1 MNFFIADDDE
11 AIRSMLTE
19 IIEDYDLGE
28 VVGEAEN
35 GSIIDNQLLTLKKV
49 DIIIIDLLMPIK
61 DGLQTIRDLDNSFT
75 GKAIMLSQVE
85 DKEMIGKAY
94 SFGIEYYIT
103 KPINRLEVISII
115 EKVIEHMQLEKSIH
129 DIQKTLNVLQFK
141 KEKDSVKQTY
151 NFINKDII
159 SSGQFLLTELGMI
172 GESGSKDLLNIL
184 KYLFECENANAFEHG
199 FPSLKK
205 IFIDVAMKKLG
216 PLCDSMDLNK
226 EIKASEQRIRRS
238 IFQALN
244 HLASLGL
251 TDYSNPKF
259 EEYAATFF
267 DFTEVRKKMLEL
279 QSGKSSS
286 MSSIHINTKKF
297 VKVLYIE
304 AKKNLGI

>member
-1 MNFFIADDDE
+1 MNFFIVDDDE
-11 AIRSMLTE
+11 AIRSMLAD

-28 VVGEAEN
+28 VVAEAEN
-35 GSIIDNQLLTLKKV
+35 GSNINNQLLKSKKV
-49 DIIIIDLLMPIK
+49 DIIIIDLLMPLK
-61 DGLQTIRDLDNSFT
+61 DGLQTIHDLGNCFS
-75 GKAIMLSQVE
+75 GKTIMLSQVE

-94 SFGIEYYIT
+94 SLGIEYYIT
-103 KPINRLEVISII
+103 KPINRLEVISVI
-115 EKVIEHMQLEKSIH
+115 EKVIEHMQLEKSIQ
-129 DIQKTLNVLQFK
+129 DIQKTLNVLQFN
-141 KEKDSVKQTY
+141 KEKDKQVHS
-151 NFINKDII
+151 FMSKDIT
-159 SSGQFLLTELGMI
+159 SSGQFLLTELGII
-172 GESGSKDLLNIL
+172 GESGSKDLLDIVQ
-184 KYLFECENANAFEHG
+184 YLFECENEKPFDLG

-238 IFQALN
+238 IYQALN

-259 EEYAATFF
+259 EEYAAIFF

-279 QSGKSSS
+279 QNESSS
-286 MSSIHINTKKF
+286 SISSVHINTKKF

-304 AKKNLGI
+304 SKKRL

>member
-1 MNFFIADDDE
+1 MNFFIVDDDE
-11 AIRSMLTE
+11 AIRSMLAD

-28 VVGEAEN
+28 VVAEAEN
-35 GSIIDNQLLTLKKV
+35 GSNINNQLLKSKKI
-49 DIIIIDLLMPIK
+49 DIIIIDLLMPLK
-61 DGLQTIRDLDNSFT
+61 DGLQTIHDLGNCFS
-75 GKAIMLSQVE
+75 GKTIMLSQVE

-94 SFGIEYYIT
+94 SLGIEYYIT
-103 KPINRLEVISII
+103 KPINRLEVISVI
-115 EKVIEHMQLEKSIH
+115 EKVIEHMQLEKSIQ
-129 DIQKTLNVLQFK
+129 DIQKTLNVLQFN
-141 KEKDSVKQTY
+141 KEKDKQVY
-151 NFINKDII
+151 SFMSKDIT
-159 SSGQFLLTELGMI
+159 SSGQFLLTELGII
-172 GESGSKDLLNIL
+172 GESGSKDLLDIVQ
-184 KYLFECENANAFEHG
+184 YLFECENEKPFDLG

-238 IFQALN
+238 IYQALN

-259 EEYAATFF
+259 EEYAAIFF

-279 QSGKSSS
+279 QNESSS
-286 MSSIHINTKKF
+286 SISSVHINTKKF

-304 AKKNLGI
+304 SKKRL

>member
-1 MNFFIADDDE
+1 MNFFIVDDDE
-11 AIRSMLTE
+11 AIRSMLAD

-28 VVGEAEN
+28 VVAEAEN
-35 GSIIDNQLLTLKKV
+35 GSNINNQLLKSKKV
-49 DIIIIDLLMPIK
+49 DIIIIDLLMPLK
-61 DGLQTIRDLDNSFT
+61 DGLQTIHDLGDCFS
-75 GKAIMLSQVE
+75 GKTIMLSQVE

-94 SFGIEYYIT
+94 SLGIEYYIT
-103 KPINRLEVISII
+103 KPINRLEVISVI
-115 EKVIEHMQLEKSIH
+115 EKVIEHMKLEKSIQ
-129 DIQKTLNVLQFK
+129 DIQKTLNILQFNK
-141 KEKDSVKQTY
+141 GKDKQVHS
-151 NFINKDII
+151 FMSKDIT
-159 SSGQFLLTELGMI
+159 SSGQFLLTELGII
-172 GESGSKDLLNIL
+172 GESGSRDLLDIVQ
-184 KYLFECENANAFEHG
+184 YLFECENEKPFDLG

-238 IFQALN
+238 IYQALN

-259 EEYAATFF
+259 EEYAAIFF

-279 QSGKSSS
+279 QNESSS
-286 MSSIHINTKKF
+286 SISSVHINTKKF

-304 AKKNLGI
+304 SKKRL